1 MRIRTLCAGMAATV
15 LAMGAAGTAQAQFK
29 LKGDP
34 KVAFVYFNV
43 KDDGGWTQAI
53 DEARV
58 RVEKKLG
65 WKIPYAEKVPEKASA
80 IRPVVERF
88 IRRGF
93 NIINGSAFGYSDT
106 FKDLS
111 KEYPDIAFVN
121 PAGITN
127 GPNLQSYYGR
137 TYESQYLCGM
147 VAGAMT
153 KSNKLGF
160 IAAHPLGLVTW
171 TVNAYALGAQAVN
184 PKATV
189 NVVYTGSWYDP
200 VKERATALA
209 LIERGVDVIGQH
221 VDTPAVQVAAQEKG
235 VWGTGHHRDM
245 REFAPKATLCSSVWV
260 WDRFL
265 IPLYKQISSGSLED
279 QALWRVRRSRAWR
292 HRHRLLQRD
301 SCPRTVV
308 DKVMAA
314 RQKIIDGWH
323 VYTGPIVDNKGKTV
337 IAAGKTPSDADLWGM
352 KYLVKGVIG
361 QL

>member
-1 MRIRTLCAGMAATV
+1 MKIRTLFAGAAAAVAV
-15 LAMGAAGTAQAQFK
+15 LAMGAVGTAEAQFK

-34 KVAFVYFNV
+34 KVGFVYFASKN
-43 KDDGGWTQAI
+43 DGGWTQAI

-58 RVEKKLG
+58 RVEKNLG
-65 WKIPYAEKVPEKASA
+65 WKIPYAERVPEKASA

-88 IRRGF
+88 ISRGF
-93 NIINGSAFGYSDT
+93 NVINGSAFGYSDT
-106 FKDLS
+106 FLELS

-160 IAAHPLGLVTW
+160 VAAHPLGLVTW
-171 TVNAYALGAQAVN
+171 TVNAYAMGAQAVN

-189 NVVYTGSWYDP
+189 NVVYTGSWNDP

-221 VDTPAVQVAAQEKG
+221 VDTPGGPGRRPGEGRLGHRPPPRHARVRAQGHALLLGLG
-235 VWGTGHHRDM
+235 VG
-245 REFAPKATLCSSVWV
+245 
-260 WDRFL
+260 
-265 IPLYKQISSGSLED
+265 PLPDPALQADLVRRLED
-279 QALWRVRRSRAWR
+279 QALWRVRRARAWR
-292 HRHRLLQRD
+292 HGHRLL
-301 SCPRTVV
+301 
-308 DKVMAA
+308 
-314 RQKIIDGWH
+314 
-323 VYTGPIVDNKGKTV
+323 
-337 IAAGKTPSDADLWGM
+337 
-352 KYLVKGVIG
+352 
-361 QL
+361 